1 MTNFNDGIQL
11 VVGID
16 FGTSYSA
23 YAYSYAYEQDKI
35 FINSNWPSGS
45 KEYKEATAI
54 LFDESRNFIAFG
66 EQAIEKHA
74 DLDDHRVKFCYFFDN
89 FKMNLYQKKVS

>member
-1 MTNFNDGIQL
+1 MEKNLDNIKL

-35 FINSNWPSGS
+35 FKNSDWPSDS
-45 KEYKEATAI
+45 RATKEMTAI
-54 LFDESRNFIAFG
+54 LFD
-66 EQAIEKHA
+66 
-74 DLDDHRVKFCYFFDN
+74 
-89 FKMNLYQKKVS
+89 